1 METWPEKIFRDGLIS
16 SDFLYECLP
25 FELCVT
31 DSPYLNR
38 CLLDLTS
45 RKFSGAVLKFLK
57 GGGSFSKY
65 LYLTI
70 L

>member
-1 METWPEKIFRDGLIS
+1 MFCVYETRLR
-16 SDFLYECLP
+16 
-25 FELCVT
+25 

-38 CLLDLTS
+38 CLLDFTT
-45 RKFSGAVLKFLK
+45 RKVRGDVLKFLK